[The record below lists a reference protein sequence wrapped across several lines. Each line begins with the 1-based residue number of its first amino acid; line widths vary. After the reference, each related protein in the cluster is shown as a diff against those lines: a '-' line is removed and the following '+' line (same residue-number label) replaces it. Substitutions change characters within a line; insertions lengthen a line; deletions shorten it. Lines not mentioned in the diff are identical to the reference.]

1 MARYQ
6 LQSGALA
13 PPGIPA
19 RVWKK
24 HQRTFSLKH
33 IYSFYQRTSA
43 FRGQRSK
50 IAPGLKI
57 QLLPLHL
64 HPDGCPK
71 CSWNLKRFRAS
82 GGNDC
87 VTHTDCSL
95 SVPCLNG
102 WLPHQSGF
110 PDHLWHLHF
119 FITKLHVH
127 HSLMPFSSP
136 PLSTSSI
143 FLVSLLVQGH
153 CLWCLF

>member
-1 MARYQ
+1 MKCCFTCAEVSARGCTAPALVSVMPRRPARRAGGADLAEVNSQEIVKGHLGKDNLINEEGVLTPKQEQVQHLNLKTRMARYQ

-24 HQRTFSLKH
+24 HQRTFLLKH

-71 CSWNLKRFRAS
+71 RS
-82 GGNDC
+82 
-87 VTHTDCSL
+87 
-95 SVPCLNG
+95 
-102 WLPHQSGF
+102 
-110 PDHLWHLHF
+110 
-119 FITKLHVH
+119 
-127 HSLMPFSSP
+127 
-136 PLSTSSI
+136 
-143 FLVSLLVQGH
+143 
-153 CLWCLF
+153 